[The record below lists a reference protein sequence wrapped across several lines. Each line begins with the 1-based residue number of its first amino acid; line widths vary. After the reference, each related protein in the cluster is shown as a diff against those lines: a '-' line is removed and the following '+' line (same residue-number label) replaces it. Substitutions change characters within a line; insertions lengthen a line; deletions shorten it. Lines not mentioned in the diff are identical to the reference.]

1 MFRCNRGC
9 VAGIGA
15 LVFTLYMVGCAVEPQ
30 QPTRKPTT
38 TVPAPSS
45 PAIPGKPQQGNVPV
59 TPKIYSG
66 PYPDRIEAALR
77 DMLTGMPVRIVRN
90 GDTVKL
96 IVPGSVAFAVNSEQ
110 LQPRFSTVL
119 DNVAQLCR
127 EYNKTAIDIKGYTDS
142 TGSFEHNQQ
151 LSEHRA
157 QSVGNYLINRQVAAA
172 RIHTAG
178 YGPRYPI
185 ADNKTDSGRAQ
196 NRRVEIELVPTP

>member
-1 MFRCNRGC
+1 MFRCNIGV
-9 VAGIGA
+9 VAGIGVLA
-15 LVFTLYMVGCAVEPQ
+15 VTLYMAGCAVEPQ
-30 QPTRKPTT
+30 QPTRKSTT
-38 TVPAPSS
+38 PATAPSS
-45 PAIPGKPQQGNVPV
+45 PAVPSKPQGNIPA
-59 TPKIYSG
+59 TPKVYSG

-77 DMLTGMPVRIVRN
+77 DTLTGMPVRIARN

-110 LQPRFSTVL
+110 LQPRFLTVL

-127 EYNKTAIDIKGYTDS
+127 EYSKTMVDIKGYTDS

-157 QSVGNYLINRQVAAA
+157 QSVGNYLINRQVTAA

-185 ADNKTDSGRAQ
+185 ADNRTDSGRAQ